1 MCDNSNSEGMNIAPN
16 AKKIKMMMS
25 HIAIRLASVRTSG
38 SSSELQR
45 QANVAIIPIPEGN
58 IIMMQNV
65 WRLPNTLN
73 Q

>member
-16 AKKIKMMMS
+16 AKKIKIMMS
-25 HIAIRLASVRTSG
+25 HIAIRLVSARTSG
-38 SSSELQR
+38 SSPELQR
-45 QANVAIIPIPEGN
+45 RANVAMIPILEEN
-58 IIMMQNV
+58 IMMMQNV